1 MKTHNNRK
9 YVYVR
14 RLGFFWSILVTNE
27 ILQSSNASSRE
38 EFLFHE
44 YLLFCNVDSSRLHLN
59 FVACLLFVIRKYVDQ
74 SEPLTRFRTDFTLSV
89 WNFCLSS
96 YRAFSLRGQHL
107 RKYIGTKGCVCIRNE
122 FNSHRTGL
130 GHQHGRRFIVLEHPH
145 GCENDPKINTISA
158 REIIQLFVK

>member
-1 MKTHNNRK
+1 M
-9 YVYVR
+9 
-14 RLGFFWSILVTNE
+14 
-27 ILQSSNASSRE
+27 
-38 EFLFHE
+38 
-44 YLLFCNVDSSRLHLN
+44 RLHLN

-74 SEPLTRFRTDFTLSV
+74 SELLTRFRTDFTLSV

-107 RKYIGTKGCVCIRNE
+107 RKYIGTKGCVCIRKE

-130 GHQHGRRFIVLEHPH
+130 GHQHGRRFIVLEHLH

-158 REIIQLFVK
+158 REIIQLFVKWLLEALFSVGNKVILTVVLQQNQIYDPIISWQG